1 MDFISEWPLLVLLV
15 IAAADTEAGIL
26 TAVLFA
32 SAKVTG
38 PCEAAASAALGSLLT
53 GSLLFLYGLRGEP
66 RQLCNSRAAPSD
78 DKILF
83 WLGKYG
89 LFGTAVLLRA
99 ALSWRLSG
107 PAAFARLTADKT
119 GAGAAFAAAVLIWTA
134 GWTFFLIPPALLTV
148 EELSALNKV
157 RLSLPGFTLLAVIA
171 ATVLRIV
178 LIRIYERFR
187 EHK

>member
-15 IAAADTEAGIL
+15 IAAVDSEAGIL

-32 SAKVTG
+32 AARVTG
-38 PCEAAASAALGSLLT
+38 PCEAAASAALGALLT
-53 GSLLFLYGLRGEP
+53 GSLLFLYGLRGKP
-66 RQLCNSRAAPSD
+66 RQLCNRREGSSD

-99 ALSWRLSG
+99 AFSWRLRG
-107 PAAFARLTADKT
+107 TAEFARLTA
-119 GAGAAFAAAVLIWTA
+119 GRVGSSAAFAAAVLIWSA
-134 GWTFFLIPPALLTV
+134 GWTLLLTPAAMLAV
-148 EELSALNKV
+148 DELSALTRV
-157 RLSLPGFTLLAVIA
+157 RLSLPGFTLLAIIA
-171 ATVLRIV
+171 ATVLRTA